1 MLLFYSGYAEMA
13 GGAGRS
19 GGYGGRGVYDDLCR
33 LAERPR
39 SRLAGSF
46 FFDPQDKSY
55 QIVQSLYALGKRKP
69 LGE

>member
-1 MLLFYSGYAEMA
+1 MMTFVGW
-13 GGAGRS
+13 RS
-19 GGYGGRGVYDDLCR
+19 DRVHAWLDR
-33 LAERPR
+33 
-39 SRLAGSF
+39 F